1 MKVIDLYEVA
11 NRLAPKSL
19 SDEYCVKYGAY
30 DNSGVLVDTG
40 DDVKRVLFSLDL
52 SKKAIE
58 KAKEFGANV
67 IVTHH
72 PAIYGK
78 IGDLKADNALGG
90 KLVDCIKNGISVISM
105 HLNLDCAEDGI
116 DESLAKSVMVASKSE
131 ESKMAVNH
139 LLTVGGYGRAYTIC
153 PMTAKELAAKL
164 GVELSSEKVLVYNG
178 EKEVT
183 RVASF
188 CGAGGDEE
196 GVAFALRTGA
206 DVVISSDF
214 RHHVIAMAVEAGL
227 SVIVLTHYA
236 SENYGFKKY
245 YEKFIEQTY
254 VPCKFYTDETLL

>member
-1 MKVIDLYEVA
+1 MKLIDFYEIA

-19 SDEYCVKYGAY
+19 SDEYCAKYGAY

-40 DDVKRVLFSLDL
+40 DDVKGVLFSLDL

-58 KAKEFGANV
+58 KAKEFGANL

-105 HLNLDCAEDGI
+105 HLNLDCAENGV
-116 DESLAKSVMVASKSE
+116 DESLARAVMTASGTAESE
-131 ESKMAVNH
+131 MAVNH
-139 LLTVGGYGRAYTIC
+139 VLTVGGYGRAYTIC
-153 PMTAKELAAKL
+153 PLTAKELATKL

-178 EKEVT
+178 EKKVT

-188 CGAGGDEE
+188 CGAGGDEG
-196 GVAFALRTGA
+196 GVAFAIQSGA
-206 DVVISSDF
+206 DAIISSDF
-214 RHHVIAMAVEAGL
+214 RHHVIAAAVEAGL
-227 SVIVLTHYA
+227 AVIVLTHYA

-245 YEKFIEQTY
+245 YEKFIGQTS
-254 VPCKFYTDETLL
+254 VPCMFYTDETLL